1 MKPQE
6 IEAASFAIIDGEAGP
21 HPFGADEWSIV
32 RRMIHTTADFDY
44 MTDIRMHPRAMA
56 SGVAALRAGCE
67 VFTDTQMA
75 LAGIRRRDLERLGGR
90 ASCLIAEDEIARKA
104 LTAGTTR
111 AEAAVDAAVDRLDG
125 AIYVVGNAPTAL
137 LRLMALIRQGRAAPA
152 LVVGLPVGFVNAAES
167 KAELPAAGAPYITN
181 VGRKGG
187 SNVAAAVVNALI
199 GLALAGSREH
209 DEAGS
214 WSARRAEG

>member
-1 MKPQE
+1 MTPQE
-6 IEAASFAIIDGEAGP
+6 IEAESFAIIDREAGP
-21 HPFGADEWSIV
+21 HRFGADEWSIV

-44 MTDIRMHPRAMA
+44 MTDVRMHPRAVS
-56 SGVAALRAGCE
+56 SGVAALRAGCA

-90 ASCLIAEDEIARKA
+90 AACLIAEDEIACKA
-104 LTAGTTR
+104 LAAGTTR
-111 AEAAVDAAVDRLDG
+111 AEAAVDAVVDRLDG

-137 LRLMALIRQGRAAPA
+137 LRLMALIRKGRTAPA

-167 KAELPAAGAPYITN
+167 KAELPAAGVPYITN

-199 GLALAGSREH
+199 GLALAGSRDH
-209 DEAGS
+209 AEAGS
-214 WSARRAEG
+214 WPVRGAEG